1 MSLRT
6 FYLMGLVAVVL
17 GQDIPPD
24 FSFRGAAQSISAELR
39 SPTFIPY
46 SRPAQ
51 KVEEFIA
58 AGDSYTA
65 GTGCNG
71 LNEIIAGDAL
81 RGKRS
86 YPMQMSTDKDNWGF
100 INGDETLPRF
110 SFPAYTGDTTVELVS
125 KQLIQGDYKD
135 NNRNLPRGQPFG
147 KPQIAV
153 VTIGGNDAELSNILN
168 DCIYLGWRPGDCQA
182 TLSALQ
188 KEIDDGTLRDKVNY
202 ALYQVAHTGRE
213 SGGAN
218 PRESFQVYV
227 PSYITFFN
235 EANTECDSISWS
247 LWPWRR
253 SWLTTQLR
261 QQLNRLTT
269 QVNAVIKAAAEDL
282 ERMGV
287 IFVEGLE
294 DAYNGHRFCEPG
306 HTNQQMVDYETWFWS
321 QYAPID
327 TPSEGPGDPNNPY
340 PADDLDPAQLL
351 LDFIF
356 PGDNR
361 KVAEVSET
369 SPPWEWEGAEKF
381 PTFNDLLLA
390 ISNAEDI
397 NSTAVPFNLKRSFHP
412 KATAFAEHKTLI
424 FAAVANNRDAAT
436 SDNNGAN
443 YTERCK
449 DWDIKE
455 DRLLISTFK
464 LDDLMTVQDDGYV
477 ECFGH
482 ISAPTQY

>member
-1 MSLRT
+1 MSLRM
-6 FYLMGLVAVVL
+6 FYLMGFVVAVL

-24 FSFRGAAQSISAELR
+24 FNFRGAAQSISVELR
-39 SPTFIPY
+39 SLTFVPY

-65 GTGCNG
+65 GTGCND
-71 LNEIIAGDAL
+71 LDEIIAGDAL

-153 VTIGGNDAELSNILN
+153 VTIGGNDAERSNILN
-168 DCIYLGWRPGDCQA
+168 DCIYQGWRPKDCQA

-188 KEIDDGTLRDKVNY
+188 KEIDDGILRDK
-202 ALYQVAHTGRE
+202 
-213 SGGAN
+213 
-218 PRESFQVYV
+218 
-227 PSYITFFN
+227 
-235 EANTECDSISWS
+235 
-247 LWPWRR
+247 
-253 SWLTTQLR
+253 
-261 QQLNRLTT
+261 
-269 QVNAVIKAAAEDL
+269 
-282 ERMGV
+282 
-287 IFVEGLE
+287 
-294 DAYNGHRFCEPG
+294 
-306 HTNQQMVDYETWFWS
+306 
-321 QYAPID
+321 YAPIN
-327 TPSEGPGDPNNPY
+327 TPSEGPGDINNPY

-361 KVAEVSET
+361 KVAEVSEM

-381 PTFNDLLLA
+381 PTFNGLLLA

-397 NSTAVPFNLKRSFHP
+397 NATAVPFNLKRSFHP

-424 FAAVANNRDAAT
+424 FAAIVNNRDAAT

-449 DWDIKE
+449 DVTSPLSFDIRHSA
-455 DRLLISTFK
+455 DR
-464 LDDLMTVQDDGYV
+464 
-477 ECFGH
+477 
-482 ISAPTQY
+482 

>member
-1 MSLRT
+1 M
-6 FYLMGLVAVVL
+6 FYLMGLVAAVL

-24 FSFRGAAQSISAELR
+24 FNFRGAAQSIFAELR
-39 SPTFIPY
+39 SPTFVPY

-71 LNEIIAGDAL
+71 LDEIIAGDAL

-86 YPMQMSTDKDNWGF
+86 YLMQMSTDKDNWGF

-110 SFPAYTGDTTVELVS
+110 SFPAYTG
-125 KQLIQGDYKD
+125 
-135 NNRNLPRGQPFG
+135 
-147 KPQIAV
+147 
-153 VTIGGNDAELSNILN
+153 NDAELSNILN
-168 DCIYLGWRPGDCQA
+168 DCIYQGWRPKDCQA

-235 EANTECDSISWS
+235 EVNTECDSIFWS

-253 SWLTTQLR
+253 SRLTTQLR

-294 DAYNGHRFCEPG
+294 NAYNGHRFCEPG

-321 QYAPID
+321 QYAPIN

-397 NSTAVPFNLKRSFHP
+397 NATAVPFNLKRSFHP

-424 FAAVANNRDAAT
+424 FAAIANNRDVAT
-436 SDNNGAN
+436 NIVQTANGGTVGYQGRPTPYRYFGQFHQNCKNCFFNPVDWPDHSTLWCACKNN
-443 YTERCK
+443 K
-449 DWDIKE
+449 DPFAKG
-455 DRLLISTFK
+455 SPVK

-477 ECFGH
+477 KCFGH